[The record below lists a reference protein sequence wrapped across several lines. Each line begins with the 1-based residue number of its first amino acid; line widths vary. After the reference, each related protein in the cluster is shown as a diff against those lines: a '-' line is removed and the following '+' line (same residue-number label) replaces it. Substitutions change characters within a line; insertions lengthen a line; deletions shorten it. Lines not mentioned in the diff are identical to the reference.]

1 MSERRLD
8 LDDPRQPFE
17 QVADD
22 LRQMVVSGQLTPGDK
37 LDSIRALADRYH
49 VAATTIQRALR
60 ILRDEGYLV
69 AWQGRGVFVRS
80 ADPAPHPGTPVDAST
95 VMRQLDVI
103 MDRLDTLED
112 KVKTLQSK
120 STSTRPRKS

>member
-1 MSERRLD
+1 MI
-8 LDDPRQPFE
+8 
-17 QVADD
+17 
-22 LRQMVVSGQLTPGDK
+22 VSGRLTPGDK
-37 LDSIRALADRYH
+37 LDSIRSLADRYQ
-49 VAATTIQRALR
+49 VAGTTIQRALR

-80 ADPAPHPGTPVDAST
+80 ADPEPNHATSVDAST

-112 KVKTLQSK
+112 KVKTLQK
-120 STSTRPRKS
+120 SRSSTRPRKP